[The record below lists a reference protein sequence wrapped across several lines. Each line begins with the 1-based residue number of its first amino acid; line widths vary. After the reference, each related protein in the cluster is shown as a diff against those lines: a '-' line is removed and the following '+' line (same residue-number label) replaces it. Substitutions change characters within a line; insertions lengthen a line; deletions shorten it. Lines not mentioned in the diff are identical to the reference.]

1 MAKKKAKK
9 TGRYMVELDPE
20 VAAIYQKL
28 SKETEIPIVRLVNGF
43 LLKTQP
49 LVKIAVSEVMSEW
62 KSVSKEVK

>member
-9 TGRYMVELDPE
+9 TGRYMIELDPE

-49 LVKIAVSEVMSEW
+49 LVKIAVSEAMSEW